1 MQEPSQSRRRRSRRR
16 AEGTPLSRRRAK
28 GAPLSRR
35 LAASIERYKLLAVSA
50 GVVVLFATAALL
62 GAEGGSEAEMQ
73 SKSWWDLF
81 QQTGIVGILL
91 AGLSTIGTALLIQY
105 LLKLTPPKLGNP
117 ELLEQVEGL
126 LNEGRADEAFEVA
139 QADSSYASRVLA
151 GALERRSGGYEEI
164 KESMLESASVE
175 SFRLNAKI
183 SYLSLVGN
191 VGPLLGLLGTVTGM
205 ISSFQVIEKL
215 KAPTPGDLAKGVYE
229 SLVNTTLGLFIAI
242 IFLSCYFFMK
252 NRLAD
257 ILLRINTRIST
268 ILSNAYVYEHDQGG
282 APV

>member
-16 AEGTPLSRRRAK
+16 TATE
-28 GAPLSRR
+28 GAPLWLR
-35 LAASIERYKLLAVSA
+35 LTAGFERHKVLAVSA
-50 GVVVLFATAALL
+50 GIVALFATAALL
-62 GAEGGSEAEMQ
+62 GAEGGSGTEVH

-81 QQTGIVGILL
+81 RQTGIVGVLL

-105 LLKLTPPKLGNP
+105 LFKLTPSKLGNP
-117 ELLEQVEGL
+117 ELLDRVEGL

-139 QADSSYASRVLA
+139 QSDSSYASRVLA
-151 GALERRSGGYEEI
+151 GALERRSGGYDEI
-164 KESMLESASVE
+164 KESMLESVSVE
-175 SFRLNAKI
+175 GFRLNAKI

-205 ISSFQVIEKL
+205 ISSFQVIETL

-257 ILLRINTRIST
+257 IMLRINTRISS
-268 ILSNAYVYEHDQGG
+268 ILSNAYVYEHEQGN